1 MPDMGTGTGL
11 LQMIGMGLA
20 LLAFVALRSRRYG
33 TDLFKSFIWLWT
45 ALCIGMGVY
54 VAVDLSMPPADAA
67 VRATLV
73 FAVVA
78 AAAWVGSRIMRP
90 RAR

>member
-20 LLAFVALRSRRYG
+20 LLAFIALRSRRYG

-54 VAVDLSMPPADAA
+54 GAVELAMPPTDAVARAALIFVIVAV
-67 VRATLV
+67 
-73 FAVVA
+73 
-78 AAAWVGSRIMRP
+78 AAWFGSKMLRGRST
-90 RAR
+90 